1 MSKRALISVSDKT
14 GLVEL
19 ARGLVELGWELLS
32 TGGTARTLIAAGLP
46 VTEVA
51 AVTGFPEILD
61 GRVKTLHPKIHG
73 GILARPTPEHLAQLQ
88 EQGIQP
94 IDLVVV
100 NLYPF
105 RETIARPGVTP
116 AEAIENIDIGGPAM
130 VRAAAKNHERVGIVV
145 DPASYNEVLTEL
157 REKGS
162 LSPETRRRLA
172 AAAFAHT
179 AAYDAAI
186 AAYFQ
191 RLMGYEEP
199 FPASF
204 VLSGEKVQDLRY
216 GENPHQGAAF
226 YRLPAPPP
234 GTLAGAR
241 QLQGKEL
248 SYNNLMDLDA
258 AWNLACDFKEPV
270 VAIIKHTNPCG
281 VARARTPAAAY
292 RLAYAADPVS
302 AFGGIVACNRP
313 VDGEMAGAMTEIFL
327 EAVIAP
333 SFTPE
338 AMAIL
343 KSKSNL
349 RLLAAGERA
358 GCRTREYQV
367 RPVSGGF
374 LVQEPDHHVLE
385 PESLKVVTAR
395 KPEAKEMADLLFAWQ
410 VVKHVKSNAIVV
422 ARDGVTLGIGAGQ
435 MNRVG
440 AARIALEQAGARAK
454 DAVLAS
460 DAFFPFGDTVE
471 LAARAGITAIIQP
484 GGSIRDEESIR
495 AADAAGIAMVFTGI
509 RHFRH

>member
-88 EQGIQP
+88 EQGIKP

-145 DPASYNEVLTEL
+145 DPASYDEVLTEL

-191 RLMGYEEP
+191 RLMGNEEP

-226 YRLPAPPP
+226 YRLPTPPP

-281 VARARTPAAAY
+281 VARASTPAAAY

-349 RLLAAGERA
+349 RLLAAGER
-358 GCRTREYQV
+358 GDCRTREYQI

-374 LVQEPDHHVLE
+374 LVQEPDYHVLE

-454 DAVLAS
+454 GAVLAS

>member
-32 TGGTARTLIAAGLP
+32 TGGTARTLTAAGLP

-88 EQGIQP
+88 EQGIKP

-145 DPASYNEVLTEL
+145 DPASYDEVLTEL

-191 RLMGYEEP
+191 RLMRNEEP

-204 VLSGEKVQDLRY
+204 ILSGEKVQDLRY

-281 VARARTPAAAY
+281 VARASTPAAAY

-313 VDGEMAGAMTEIFL
+313 VDGEMAWAMTEIFL

-358 GCRTREYQV
+358 GCRTQEYQV

-374 LVQEPDHHVLE
+374 LVQEPDYHVLE

-454 DAVLAS
+454 GAVLAS

-471 LAARAGITAIIQP
+471 LAAGAGITAIIQP
-484 GGSIRDEESIR
+484 GGSIRDEESIK

>member
-1 MSKRALISVSDKT
+1 MPKRALLSVSDKT
-14 GLVEL
+14 GLVDL
-19 ARGLVELGWELLS
+19 ARGLVELGWELIS
-32 TGGTARTLIAAGLP
+32 TGGTARTLTAAGLP

-73 GILARPTPEHLAQLQ
+73 GILARPTPEHLDQLQ

-116 AEAIENIDIGGPAM
+116 EEAIENIDIGGPTM
-130 VRAAAKNHERVGIVV
+130 VRAAAKNHERVAVVV
-145 DPASYNEVLTEL
+145 DPASYSEVLAEL
-157 REKGS
+157 REKGN
-162 LSPETRRRLA
+162 LSTATRRRLA

-191 RLMGYEEP
+191 RLIRNEEP
-199 FPASF
+199 FPVHF
-204 VLSGEKVQDLRY
+204 ILSGEKVQDLRY
-216 GENPHQGAAF
+216 GENPHQQAAF
-226 YRLPAPPP
+226 YRLPAVPP
-234 GTLAGAR
+234 GSLAGAR

-258 AWNLACDFKEPV
+258 AWNLASDFKEPV
-270 VAIIKHTNPCG
+270 AAIIKHTNPCG
-281 VARARTPAAAY
+281 VARATTPSQAY

-302 AFGGIVACNRP
+302 AFGGIVALNRT
-313 VDGEMAGAMTEIFL
+313 VDAATAREMTEIFL

-333 SFTPE
+333 DFTPE
-338 AMAIL
+338 ALEIL
-343 KSKSNL
+343 KSKPNL
-349 RLLAAGERA
+349 RLLAADERA
-358 GCRTREYQV
+358 AYRVQEYQV

-374 LVQEPDHHVLE
+374 LVQEPDYHVLD
-385 PESLKVVTAR
+385 PEHLKVVTAR
-395 KPEAKEMADLLFAWQ
+395 KPEAREMEDLLFAWQ

-422 ARDGVTLGIGAGQ
+422 AKDGVTLGIGAGQ

-440 AARIALEQAGARAK
+440 AAHIALEQAGARAK
-454 DAVLAS
+454 GAVLAS
-460 DAFFPFGDTVE
+460 DAFFPFSDTVE
-471 LAARAGITAIIQP
+471 LAAKAGITAIIQP
-484 GGSIRDEESIR
+484 GGSVRDEESIK
-495 AADAAGIAMVFTGI
+495 AADAASIAMVFTGI